1 MFREWFETFF
11 RPIAIRNYRGNFGK
25 GILNVLVAGAIGG
38 AVLGFFVALL
48 AGVAG
53 SFIRPVIGMA
63 TGAAAFFYTLIAIVI
78 GAILGLIICSAILLL
93 FAKIFKGQGS
103 YAQQTFALS
112 LPTSALL
119 LIDGVVG
126 WVPIFGIPI
135 ISVIAGLYYLYPL
148 TIVLRETHR
157 YSTGRAVLTWLIP
170 AIIIFVIYAILIA
183 IFAAQAG
190 LFAAFAAL
198 RGIR

>member
-11 RPIAIRNYRGNFGK
+11 RPIAIRNYRGDFGK

-53 SFIRPVIGMA
+53 SFIRPVVGMA
-63 TGAAAFFYTLIAIVI
+63 TGAAVFFYTLIAIVI
-78 GAILGLIICSAILLL
+78 GAILGLIICSAILFL
-93 FAKIFKGQGS
+93 FAKIFKGKGS

-119 LIDGVVG
+119 LIDGVLG
-126 WVPIFGIPI
+126 WIPILGAI

-148 TIVLRETHR
+148 TIVLRETHK
-157 YSTGRAVLTWLIP
+157 YSTGSAVLTWLIP

>member
-11 RPIAIRNYRGNFGK
+11 RPIAIRNYRGDFGK

-53 SFIRPVIGMA
+53 SFITPVIGMA
-63 TGAAAFFYTLIAIVI
+63 TGAAAFFYTLIAMVI
-78 GAILGLIICSAILLL
+78 GAILALIIGSAILLL
-93 FAKIFKGQGS
+93 FAKIFKGKGS

-119 LIDGVVG
+119 LIDGVFG
-126 WVPIFGIPI
+126 WIPILGAI

-157 YSTGRAVLTWLIP
+157 YSTGSAVLTWLIP

-183 IFAAQAG
+183 IFAAQTG

>member
-1 MFREWFETFF
+1 MFGEWFETFF
-11 RPIAIRNYRGNFGK
+11 RPITIRNYRGNFGK

-63 TGAAAFFYTLIAIVI
+63 TGAAAFFYTLIAMVI

-119 LIDGVVG
+119 LIDGVFG
-126 WVPIFGIPI
+126 WIPILGAI

-157 YSTGRAVLTWLIP
+157 YSTGSAVLTWLIP
-170 AIIIFVIYAILIA
+170 AIIIFAIYAILIA